1 MQTKSPESLE
11 SKESPKL
18 LESMES
24 VESIDNK
31 CIRDILD
38 KYFEAFTTLEEEQK
52 LRDYFAGEVASEF
65 TIYKPL
71 FDAFSNERQAMING
85 IENTLLIENDS
96 SINDSSI
103 NDTPIKKIYF
113 KRKSLKFRWLISV
126 VAAAVIVFMLT
137 LLPGKR
143 DSLQLIVDG
152 VNVNNNEL
160 AISLAESQLSHL
172 NYMLNKYKQSNEQLE
187 NLSRVGD
194 AISPLSSMEKFLKQ
208 NP

>member
-1 MQTKSPESLE
+1 MKS
-11 SKESPKL
+11 
-18 LESMES
+18 
-24 VESIDNK
+24 INNK

-38 KYFEAFTTLEEEQK
+38 KYFEALTTLEEEQM

-71 FDAFSNERQAMING
+71 FDTFSNERQSMING
-85 IENTLLIENDS
+85 IDNTLLIEGDS

-103 NDTPIKKIYF
+103 NGSSINDSPIKSIYF

-126 VAAAVIVFMLT
+126 AAAAVIVFMLT

-160 AISLAESQLSHL
+160 AISMAESQLSHL

-194 AISPLSSMEKFLKQ
+194 AMSPLSSMEKFLKQ
-208 NP
+208 NSLGNRLNNN

>member
-1 MQTKSPESLE
+1 MMQAKSPKSLE
-11 SKESPKL
+11 SMESPKL

-38 KYFEAFTTLEEEQK
+38 KYFEALTTLEEEQK

-65 TIYKPL
+65 TIYKQL

-103 NDTPIKKIYF
+103 KSIYF

-126 VAAAVIVFMLT
+126 AAAAVIVFMLT